1 MTRHAQADSSSSA
14 GPRPSRSSAEPK
26 PSRSSAEPKPS
37 RSSAGPKPSG
47 RRNGAPSRRGFLRY
61 LGAGAALSAAGTAG
75 CLGSATES
83 VGVLSAGSLA
93 QTFEEYVSPAFE
105 EETGISVQGEYYGSN
120 AVMRMIEDRTKHP
133 DVVVSADATLLR
145 DRLRGEY
152 VDWDVEFATNV
163 LGIGYNPETEF
174 GGELDGGEPW
184 YELVQ
189 DLGDGDLVISDPD
202 LDPLGY
208 RAIQA
213 FELAE
218 REHGIDGLKQT
229 VLGKVY
235 REPEEPQMMA
245 GLESGARAGAI
256 IYGNMAADHGVP
268 FSAFPPAYN
277 FADPEL
283 ADHYATATY
292 VTDEEGY
299 EAVGRPILYNASVLR
314 EADAPDAGRRL
325 VRFLLENP
333 ELLVDAGLRVAD
345 VLPRAFGDPPEE
357 VRP

>member
-1 MTRHAQADSSSSA
+1 MTRHEQADSSSSA
-14 GPRPSRSSAEPK
+14 GPRRSGT
-26 PSRSSAEPKPS
+26 R
-37 RSSAGPKPSG
+37 G
-47 RRNGAPSRRGFLRY
+47 GAPDRRGFLRY
-61 LGAGAALSAAGTAG
+61 LGAGAALSAVGIAG

-83 VGVLSAGSLA
+83 VSVLSAGSLA

-105 EETGISVQGEYYGSN
+105 EQTGITVHGEYYGSN
-120 AVMRMIEDRTKHP
+120 AVMRMIEDGTKHP

-163 LGIGYNPETEF
+163 LGIGYNAKTEF
-174 GGELDGGEPW
+174 GRGLEGGEPW
-184 YELVQ
+184 YDLVQ
-189 DLGDGDLVISDPD
+189 ETDAGDLVISDPD

-213 FELAE
+213 VTLAE
-218 REHGIDGLKQT
+218 REHGVDGLKET
-229 VLGKVY
+229 VLEKAY
-235 REPEEPQMMA
+235 QEPEEPQMMA

-256 IYGNMAADHGVP
+256 VYGNMAVDHDVP

-299 EAVGRPILYNASVLR
+299 EAVGRPILYNAAVLR
-314 EADAPDAGRRL
+314 GADAPDAGRRL
-325 VRFLLENP
+325 VQFLMESQD
-333 ELLVDAGLRVAD
+333 LLVDAGLRTAD
-345 VLPRAFGDPPEE
+345 ALPRAFGDPPEE
-357 VRP
+357 VQP